1 MLFALAAPF
10 VLSGCHSP
18 LCARCPALLHSH
30 RAHVR
35 LPCGREVCTRC
46 AQGERAETDIRAH
59 LEEEGWMA
67 GCSCMVG
74 DGARGISRDAE
85 RAHRPPSHLLS
96 FRCASEGGGGR
107 QLGRRAAMHALW
119 LTCACLPAM
128 PGNVLLRWQYIC
140 CTKGLLR
147 LRESELVRFPR
158 PRMVLP
164 LPPLPLLP
172 FSFNRYPVSSFSC
185 LQLSAR
191 FYGHPSLEWAYS

>member
-30 RAHVR
+30 R
-35 LPCGREVCTRC
+35 GREVCTRC

-59 LEEEGWMA
+59 LEEEGWPVAVAWLGMEPEEYQGMQNA
-67 GCSCMVG
+67 PIGLHRTFFHSV
-74 DGARGISRDAE
+74 ARAREEEADN
-85 RAHRPPSHLLS
+85 L
-96 FRCASEGGGGR
+96 GGGQQCMLCGSPVP
-107 QLGRRAAMHALW
+107 
-119 LTCACLPAM
+119 ACLPC
-128 PGNVLLRWQYIC
+128 PGMCFYDGNIFAAQRVSC
-140 CTKGLLR
+140 AC
-147 LRESELVRFPR
+147 ESLNLYVFPVRVTR
-158 PRMVLP
+158 PVLP
-164 LPPLPLLP
+164 LPRLPLLP